1 MYNKI
6 LASKERIK
14 QVVSFPTIEQLSPK
28 TVAVVTTQ
36 YNEIQERISR
46 IVATIRTLCERIC
59 GILLRPDLIDLGK
72 RTFPTEQRL
81 YNL

>member
-6 LASKERIK
+6 LASRERIQ

-28 TVAVVTTQ
+28 TVAVITTQ
-36 YNEIQERISR
+36 YNEIQGHIHS

-72 RTFPTEQRL
+72 CTLPTKCHL